1 MSDLPTLLSYL
12 AVGATGPALA
22 LLNVWA
28 RRAWGRPAD
37 TRHWITTAILATST
51 TLGLALGPLSVNFV
65 SVPIEGM
72 SAFGSIVGAIV
83 AWGLALRALPE
94 LLVPARRDRMVARL
108 TSAATRR
115 ESLLTLHR
123 QLRRAEA
130 SGQHDRYARQ
140 LLQTVDTL
148 CRAHFYEELLELL
161 DRARYDRINAR
172 GCRYLAVY
180 GALAHMHLGQMDD
193 ARNVLDGIEGTLDGP
208 WEEWRLA
215 IDAITA
221 AAVGRRREAKAL
233 ASWIAD
239 DRYALERAVAEAHAF
254 AAEGRRA
261 DAQRTLMRVQV
272 EHDDPSLQTFHLVKG
287 PATAL
292 ARTLV
297 TGKGSPFR

>member
-1 MSDLPTLLSYL
+1 VSDAATLLSLL
-12 AVGATGPALA
+12 AIAATGPALA

-28 RRAWGRPAD
+28 RRTWGGHTD
-37 TRHWITTAILATST
+37 NRHWTTTAILAVST
-51 TLGLALGPLSVNFV
+51 TLGVGLGPFAHGFLG
-65 SVPIEGM
+65 VPLEPT
-72 SAFGSIVGAIV
+72 SAFGGIVGAMIAWFVVLKELPNLV
-83 AWGLALRALPE
+83 APL
-94 LLVPARRDRMVARL
+94 RRDRVVARL
-108 TSAATRR
+108 RSPRTSRRTLVRVHRELRLAARSR
-115 ESLLTLHR
+115 D
-123 QLRRAEA
+123 
-130 SGQHDRYARQ
+130 HDRYARE
-140 LLQTVDTL
+140 LLRTVDTL
-148 CRAHFYEELLELL
+148 CRAGFYEELLELL
-161 DRARYDRINAR
+161 DQTQYDRINAR

-193 ARNVLDGIEGTLDGP
+193 ARNVLDGIEGSLDGP

-261 DAQRTLMRVQV
+261 EAQRTLMRVQA
-272 EHDDPSLQTFHLVKG
+272 EHDDPALDSFHLVRG
-287 PATAL
+287 PASAL

-297 TGKGSPFR
+297 SGKGSPFR